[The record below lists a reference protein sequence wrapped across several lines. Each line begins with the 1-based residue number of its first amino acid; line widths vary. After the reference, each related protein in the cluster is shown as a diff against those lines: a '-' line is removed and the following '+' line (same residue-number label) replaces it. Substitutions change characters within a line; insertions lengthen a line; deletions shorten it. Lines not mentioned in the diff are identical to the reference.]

1 MPEAEEMKGVHG
13 KFEKFFAPERSM
25 PDEREKFDLGEMIG
39 HFDLQRV
46 SLGGPVFDVEKLA
59 WLNGLW
65 LRELSD
71 ESFLNALMEWS
82 FNRDYVM
89 QVLPHLRSRVE
100 TLSQVAERGLVF
112 YIYRY

>member
-1 MPEAEEMKGVHG
+1 
-13 KFEKFFAPERSM
+13 M
-25 PDEREKFDLGEMIG
+25 PDEREKFDLAEMIAQ
-39 HFDLQRV
+39 FDLKRV

-71 ESFLNALMEWS
+71 EGFLSALMEWS

-100 TLSQVAERGLVF
+100 TLGQVAERGAFCFSGLPTVTAAAF
-112 YIYRY
+112 DHGKYSHEEMREWL